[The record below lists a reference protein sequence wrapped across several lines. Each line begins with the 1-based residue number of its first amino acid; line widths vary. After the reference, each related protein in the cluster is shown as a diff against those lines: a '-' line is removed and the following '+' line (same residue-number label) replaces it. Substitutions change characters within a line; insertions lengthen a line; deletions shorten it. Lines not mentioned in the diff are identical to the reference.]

1 VKQGI
6 KSFITVSLFVLFL
19 AANGYGQQLKG
30 RWDYGLNGP
39 VKKCTVLT
47 SYGKELYSFTRD
59 GKLEQLISFYDEN
72 NYQQI
77 SYTYNDSLLVERRI
91 ELYEAGQL
99 DQEASVIN
107 IYQNDSTAILKRE
120 VIVDYKG
127 RTLEELNFSYDSL
140 HQLIEIKK
148 LTKNGQLT
156 TQFSR
161 LKDSL
166 GHYKTTVLIDS
177 VVKRQIDSIPALSME
192 LDSLINVR
200 NVYFLDGI
208 EDRAETV
215 KYDHRANVVYLKNE
229 LYLLDSNQW
238 YVEKEEEFEFNE
250 KDQMIKKITKEGTT
264 TFTQNFVYQTDG
276 TQYQNWVKQIVMP
289 NMTYTTRIIEYFEE
303 N

>member
-1 VKQGI
+1 MLYLGVF
-6 KSFITVSLFVLFL
+6 STSD
-19 AANGYGQQLKG
+19 AYGQQYK
-30 RWDYGLNGP
+30 RRSDYDLNGP

-77 SYTYNDSLLVERRI
+77 SYIYRDSLLVERRI

-99 DQEASVIN
+99 DQEASVIT
-107 IYQNDSTAILKRE
+107 IYQNDSTATLKRE

-127 RTLEELNFSYDSL
+127 RTLEESNYSYDSL
-140 HQLIEIKK
+140 HRLKEIKQ

-177 VVKRQIDSIPALSME
+177 VVKRQTDSIPALSME
-192 LDSLINVR
+192 LDSLISVR
-200 NVYFLDGI
+200 HIYFLDGL
-208 EDRAETV
+208 EDRAETK
-215 KYDHRANVVYLKNE
+215 KYDHRFNTVYLKNE
-229 LYLLDSNQW
+229 LFLLDSNQW
-238 YVEKEEEFEFNE
+238 YVEKEQELEYNE
-250 KDQMIKKITKEGTT
+250 KDLMIKKITKEGTT
-264 TFTQNFVYQTDG
+264 KFTQNFVYQTDG
-276 TQYQNWVKQIVMP
+276 TEYQNWVKQIVMP
-289 NMTYTTRIIEYFEE
+289 NMSYTTRIIEYFDE

>member
-1 VKQGI
+1 MW
-6 KSFITVSLFVLFL
+6 LFL
-19 AANGYGQQLKG
+19 AANGYGQQFKG

-47 SYGKELYSFTRD
+47 SYGKELFSFTRD

-77 SYTYNDSLLVERRI
+77 SYTFKDSLLVERRI

-99 DQEASVIN
+99 DGEASVIN
-107 IYQNDSTAILKRE
+107 IYEYDSTAILKRE

-127 RTLEELNFSYDSL
+127 RSQEESNYSYDTL
-140 HQLIEIKK
+140 HRLKEIKK

-156 TQFSR
+156 TQMSR

-166 GHYKTTVLIDS
+166 GHYITTVLIDS
-177 VVKRQIDSIPALSME
+177 VIKQQTDSIPALSMMS
-192 LDSLINVR
+192 DSLINVR
-200 NVYFLDGI
+200 NVFFLDGI
-208 EDRAETV
+208 KDRAETV
-215 KYDHRANVVYLKNE
+215 KYDQRSNVIYLKNE
-229 LYLLDSNQW
+229 FYLMDSNQW
-238 YVEKEEEFEFNE
+238 YVEKEEQFEYN
-250 KDQMIKKITKEGTT
+250 KKNQMIKKITKEGTT
-264 TFTQNFVYQTDG
+264 TFTQNIVYQTDG

-289 NMTYTTRIIEYFEE
+289 NMSYTTRIIEYFDE

>member
-1 VKQGI
+1 MW
-6 KSFITVSLFVLFL
+6 LFL
-19 AANGYGQQLKG
+19 AANGYGQQFKG

-47 SYGKELYSFTRD
+47 SYGKELFSFTRD

-77 SYTYNDSLLVERRI
+77 SYTFKDSLLVERRI

-99 DQEASVIN
+99 DGEASVIN
-107 IYQNDSTAILKRE
+107 IYEYDSTAILKRE

-127 RTLEELNFSYDSL
+127 RSQEESNYSYDTL
-140 HQLIEIKK
+140 HRLKEIKK

-156 TQFSR
+156 TQMSR

-166 GHYKTTVLIDS
+166 GHYITTVLIDS
-177 VVKRQIDSIPALSME
+177 VIKQQTDSIPALSMMS
-192 LDSLINVR
+192 DSLINVR
-200 NVYFLDGI
+200 NVFFLDGI
-208 EDRAETV
+208 KDRAETV
-215 KYDHRANVVYLKNE
+215 KYDQRSNVIYLKNE
-229 LYLLDSNQW
+229 FYLMDSNQW
-238 YVEKEEEFEFNE
+238 YVEKEEQFEYNE
-250 KDQMIKKITKEGTT
+250 KNQMIKKITKEGTT
-264 TFTQNFVYQTDG
+264 TFTQNIVYQTDG

-289 NMTYTTRIIEYFEE
+289 NMSYTTRIIEYFDE

>member
-1 VKQGI
+1 MW
-6 KSFITVSLFVLFL
+6 LFL
-19 AANGYGQQLKG
+19 AANGYGQQYKG

-77 SYTYNDSLLVERRI
+77 SYTFKDSLLVERRI

-99 DQEASVIN
+99 DGEASVIN
-107 IYQNDSTAILKRE
+107 IYEYDSSAILKRE

-127 RTLEELNFSYDSL
+127 RSQEESNYSYDTL
-140 HQLIEIKK
+140 HRLKEIKK

-156 TQFSR
+156 TQMSR

-166 GHYKTTVLIDS
+166 GHYITTVLIDS
-177 VVKRQIDSIPALSME
+177 VIKQQTDSIPALSMMS
-192 LDSLINVR
+192 DSLINVR
-200 NVYFLDGI
+200 NVFFLDGI
-208 EDRAETV
+208 KDRAETV
-215 KYDHRANVVYLKNE
+215 KYDQRSNVIYLKNE
-229 LYLLDSNQW
+229 FYLMDSNQW
-238 YVEKEEEFEFNE
+238 YVEKEEQFEYNE
-250 KDQMIKKITKEGTT
+250 KNQMIKKITKEGTT
-264 TFTQNFVYQTDG
+264 TFTQNIVYQTDG

-289 NMTYTTRIIEYFEE
+289 NMSYTTRIIEYFDE

>member
-1 VKQGI
+1 MW
-6 KSFITVSLFVLFL
+6 LFL
-19 AANGYGQQLKG
+19 AANGYGQQFKG

-47 SYGKELYSFTRD
+47 SYGKELFSFTRD

-77 SYTYNDSLLVERRI
+77 SYTFKDSLLVERRI

-99 DQEASVIN
+99 DGEASVIN
-107 IYQNDSTAILKRE
+107 IYEYDSTAILKRE

-127 RTLEELNFSYDSL
+127 RSQEESNYSYDTL
-140 HQLIEIKK
+140 HRLKEIKK

-156 TQFSR
+156 TQMSR

-166 GHYKTTVLIDS
+166 GHYITTVLIDS
-177 VVKRQIDSIPALSME
+177 VIKQQTDSIPALSMMY
-192 LDSLINVR
+192 DSLINVR
-200 NVYFLDGI
+200 NVFFLDGI
-208 EDRAETV
+208 KDRAETV
-215 KYDHRANVVYLKNE
+215 KYDQRSNVIYLKNE
-229 LYLLDSNQW
+229 FYLMDSNQW
-238 YVEKEEEFEFNE
+238 YVEKEEQFEYNE
-250 KDQMIKKITKEGTT
+250 KNQMIKKITKEGTT
-264 TFTQNFVYQTDG
+264 TFTQNIVYQTDG

-289 NMTYTTRIIEYFEE
+289 NMSYTTRIIEYFDE